1 MSVNLSPLGG
11 AGWQFFDNNGVPL
24 SGGFLYTYA
33 AGTTTPTATYTSN
46 SGSVAQAN
54 PIVLDASG
62 RIPNEMWLTTGTT
75 YKFVLQTSSA
85 VQIGSYDNVSGIND
99 LTSANYTPSITG
111 GVTRSFISKI
121 QEIISVK
128 DFGATG
134 LGTSNDATYISTANT
149 NSSSLLFP
157 PGTYLITSNI
167 TLTSACT
174 FLEGAS
180 LNINS
185 GVTVTFNGAFNS
197 GVYQI
202 FQGSGS
208 VLFGNE
214 SAQEIFPE
222 WWGAVAVGSNTSGSV
237 LITPNDCT
245 SAINSAIASVSFNYQ
260 PSGKIIKFQVGVYG
274 ISSIHLVSTTNYL
287 NGLTFRGNR
296 STQFSGGSVSSQ
308 NRGGATVL
316 QSLTSSSYLF
326 NLDATGGAPIDEIHF
341 EDLVFDGMCQKS
353 SVFLMSPATG
363 GTTYVI
369 DFIYFDRCVWTNVK
383 NNSYLISSNV
393 SNAHAE
399 NALIYFNQCS
409 FLLNSAL
416 QTSNVGISVFL
427 QNDGAWQWQFHQC
440 YFSGTSQT
448 GYGSIYVQTGGIELN
463 NCYFEANNNYD
474 IVCQDGGWVH
484 AHDCM
489 TNSAHFASFATY
501 SGSLSGYTAQR
512 GIVMENI
519 IFPQNTG
526 SWMIISDAT
535 NSISLKNLLGGG
547 VYLRSG
553 SGNAYIEN
561 VVNGTV
567 EFGTRADLA
576 DTYTGTATLI
586 NVPVIKTNGSSANLV
601 PAPVTIVE
609 GTDATVLERWVGK
622 DLLTNL
628 SVTHVAGSTAF
639 YVTSYIQGTG
649 YAPLYIRASNIIN
662 DAGSF
667 QTSVAGSGLYVYTPD
682 GTKRYLIGVNNSG
695 AVTATLS

>member
-1 MSVNLSPLGG
+1 MSNGGLIPNGKQQFLTTNGTPL
-11 AGWQFFDNNGVPL
+11 A
-24 SGGFLYTYA
+24 GGFVYYYIPS
-33 AGTTTPTATYTSN
+33 TTTFKTTYLD
-46 SGSVAQAN
+46 SGLTTPNTN
-54 PIVLDASG
+54 PIVLDANG
-62 RIPNEMWLTTGTT
+62 QCIAWGT
-75 YKFVLQTSSA
+75 
-85 VQIGSYDNVSGIND
+85 GSYRQQVYDVNNNLIWDQVTEINTDASQLSYNEGNSNAVTTTIQAKLQEQVSI
-99 LTSANYTPSITG
+99 
-111 GVTRSFISKI
+111 
-121 QEIISVK
+121 K

-134 LGTSNDATYISTANT
+134 NGSTPDQTAILNANNAST
-149 NSSSLLFP
+149 NILIP
-157 PGTYLITSNI
+157 KGTYLISTNT
-167 TLTSACT
+167 TLTSCIQM
-174 FLEGAS
+174 LDGAIFS
-180 LNINS
+180 IAS
-185 GVTVTFNGAFNS
+185 GVTLYINGPFLCPAS
-197 GVYQI
+197 LA
-202 FQGSGS
+202 FQGSGK
-208 VLFGNE
+208 VIFGNE
-214 SAQEIFPE
+214 SAQEIYPE

-245 SAINSAIASVSFNYQ
+245 AAINSAIASVSFNYQ
-260 PSGKIIKFQVGVYG
+260 PSGKIIKFQIGVYG
-274 ISSIHLVSTTNYL
+274 ISSIQLVATTNYL

-296 STQFSGGSVSSQ
+296 STQFSGGSASSQ
-308 NRGGATVL
+308 NRGGSTVL
-316 QSLTSSSYLF
+316 QSLTSSAYLF

-341 EDLVFDGMCQKS
+341 QDLTFDGMCQKS
-353 SVFLMSPATG
+353 SVFLMTPGTG
-363 GTTYVI
+363 GSTYVI
-369 DFIYFDRCVWTNVK
+369 DYIYFDRCVWANVK

-393 SNAHAE
+393 SNSHAE

-416 QTSNVGISVFL
+416 QTSNVGVSVFL

-489 TNSAHFASFATY
+489 TNSAHFALFAPY
-501 SGSLSGYTAQR
+501 SGSLAGYTAQR

-586 NVPVIKTNGSSANLV
+586 NVPTIKTNGSSANLV

-609 GTDATVLERWVGK
+609 GTDATTLEKWVGK

-628 SVTHVAGSTAF
+628 SITHVAGTSAF

-649 YAPLYIRASNIIN
+649 YTTLYIRASNIIN